1 MEEPLSGER
10 TGVTADGG
18 THDAASGDS
27 SCSSATTLSLSRPF
41 SYLLFSAELRPGE
54 GLQTY
59 GAELDLRTSPSWPL
73 ASASTCPSASSS
85 TSPSRGSGKGE
96 EAPEGRLRRQP
107 RSAGAGAL
115 HRRTLALPA
124 GDYRGILQ
132 PEPQLPVCEQHC
144 SEPTDPV
151 AQTTPGALPDH
162 DPAGL
167 RRSPLTHQAPLRA
180 VRSRP
185 HPRRST
191 TSRTSTCPPS

>member
-27 SCSSATTLSLSRPF
+27 SYSSATTLSPSRPF

-73 ASASTCPSASSS
+73 ASASTRPSASSS

-124 GDYRGILQ
+124 GDY
-132 PEPQLPVCEQHC
+132 P
-144 SEPTDPV
+144 
-151 AQTTPGALPDH
+151 
-162 DPAGL
+162 
-167 RRSPLTHQAPLRA
+167 
-180 VRSRP
+180 
-185 HPRRST
+185 
-191 TSRTSTCPPS
+191 